1 MGGQKVEL
9 KVTTYRAELLNL
21 LIYHTVSADFSNL
34 QKGLFNLTLLMKP
47 ILLYCLFLFLF
58 PAGINAQTV
67 ISMKI
72 DGSINPSSADFIH
85 NGIERAARE
94 KAECIIIHLNT
105 PGGLL
110 KSTRVIVSDILASP
124 VPVVVYVSPDGA
136 HAGSAGVF
144 VTLAA
149 HIAAMAPGTNIGAA
163 HPVALQNQMDS
174 TMNEKATND
183 AAAFIRTIAEKR
195 HRNVEW
201 AENAVRKSFSYS
213 ETEALEDSAIDI
225 IAKNETE
232 LLALI
237 HGKTVELSSGKKTL
251 NTAAATVK
259 EQKMSVW
266 ERILDIISDP
276 NIAYIL
282 FLLGMYGLIFEL
294 YNPGSILPGIVGV
307 IALILALYSMHTLP
321 INYAGLA
328 LIIFA
333 IILFLLEIKIV
344 SHGLLAIGGVISL
357 FLGSMMLIKS
367 NSSLEMVK
375 ISWGVMIGAT
385 IVSALFFLFIVGF
398 GIRAQRRKVVTGI
411 EGLVGDTGEVMQALS
426 PTGTIKVQ
434 GEIWNAESLSGPIE
448 KGEKV
453 RIKEMRS
460 LKLFVE
466 RINNI

>member
-1 MGGQKVEL
+1 
-9 KVTTYRAELLNL
+9 
-21 LIYHTVSADFSNL
+21 
-34 QKGLFNLTLLMKP
+34 MKP
-47 ILLYCLFLFLF
+47 ILSYCLFLVLF
-58 PAGINAQTV
+58 PTVISAQTV

-85 NGIERAARE
+85 NGIERATRE

-237 HGKTVELSSGKKTL
+237 NGRTIELSSGKKTL
-251 NTAAATVK
+251 NTASAVVK

-266 ERILDIISDP
+266 EKILDIISDP

-398 GIRAQRRKVVTGI
+398 GIRAQRRQVVTGI
-411 EGLVGDTGEVMQALS
+411 EGLVGDTGEVMEALS
-426 PTGTIKVQ
+426 PTGTIRVQ
-434 GEIWNAESLSGPIE
+434 GEIWNAESLGGTID

-453 RIKEMRS
+453 RIKEMKN

>member
-1 MGGQKVEL
+1 VE
-9 KVTTYRAELLNL
+9 V
-21 LIYHTVSADFSNL
+21 
-34 QKGLFNLTLLMKP
+34 
-47 ILLYCLFLFLF
+47 
-58 PAGINAQTV
+58 
-67 ISMKI
+67 
-72 DGSINPSSADFIH
+72 
-85 NGIERAARE
+85 
-94 KAECIIIHLNT
+94 
-105 PGGLL
+105 
-110 KSTRVIVSDILASP
+110 
-124 VPVVVYVSPDGA
+124 
-136 HAGSAGVF
+136 
-144 VTLAA
+144 
-149 HIAAMAPGTNIGAA
+149 
-163 HPVALQNQMDS
+163 
-174 TMNEKATND
+174 
-183 AAAFIRTIAEKR
+183 
-195 HRNVEW
+195 
-201 AENAVRKSFSYS
+201 
-213 ETEALEDSAIDI
+213 
-225 IAKNETE
+225 
-232 LLALI
+232 
-237 HGKTVELSSGKKTL
+237 SSGKKTL
-251 NTAAATVK
+251 NTASAIVK

-266 ERILDIISDP
+266 EKILDIISDP

-333 IILFLLEIKIV
+333 VILFLLEIKIV

-411 EGLVGDTGEVMQALS
+411 EGLVGDTGEVMDGLS
-426 PTGTIKVQ
+426 PTGTIRVQ
-434 GEIWNAESLSGPIE
+434 GEIWNAESLSGTID

-453 RIKEMRS
+453 RIKEMKN

-466 RINNI
+466 KINNI